1 MFFFTGLIKVQSSG
15 DPADNQM
22 RHQPAG
28 FRLPPVGGE
37 DPPAERMKNGSTAR
51 SNGNGIK
58 PTPMGRKPT
67 IPSLP
72 KVRALFDYR
81 PQDLDELELTEGDI
95 VEVLKER
102 KIELFLFMIL
112 LF

>member
-1 MFFFTGLIKVQSSG
+1 
-15 DPADNQM
+15 M

-37 DPPAERMKNGSTAR
+37 DPVAEQRIKNGSTER
-51 SNGNGIK
+51 SNGNVIK

-102 KIELFLFMIL
+102 KKICFLFLVISLVMTL
-112 LF
+112 SL